1 MSVKRMKEAMEDQ
14 ETLRSRIT
22 LNPRV
27 LAGKP
32 TIRGLRLSVEQI
44 LAELAAGVP
53 EQEILEEYPGLEPE
67 DIRAVLLYAKEL
79 VAIERVYPVGQP
91 A

>member
-1 MSVKRMKEAMEDQ
+1 MEDQ
-14 ETLRSRIT
+14 EALRLRIT
-22 LNPRV
+22 LDPHV
-27 LAGKP
+27 LGGKP
-32 TIRGLRLSVEQI
+32 TIRGLRLSVEQV

-79 VAIERVYPVGQP
+79 VAMERVYPVGQP

>member
-1 MSVKRMKEAMEDQ
+1 MEDQ
-14 ETLRSRIT
+14 EALRLRIT
-22 LNPRV
+22 LDPHV

-32 TIRGLRLSVEQI
+32 TIRGLRLSVEQV

-79 VAIERVYPVGQP
+79 VAMERVYPVGQP

>member
-1 MSVKRMKEAMEDQ
+1 MEDQ
-14 ETLRSRIT
+14 ETLRLRIT

-32 TIRGLRLSVEQI
+32 TIRGLRLSVEQV

-53 EQEILEEYPGLEPE
+53 EQEILKEYPGLEPE

-79 VAIERVYPVGQP
+79 VAMERIYPVGQP

>member
-1 MSVKRMKEAMEDQ
+1 MEDQ
-14 ETLRSRIT
+14 ETLRLRIT

-32 TIRGLRLSVEQI
+32 TIRGLRLSVEQV

-79 VAIERVYPVGQP
+79 VAMERVYPVGQP

>member
-1 MSVKRMKEAMEDQ
+1 MIKDR
-14 ETLRSRIT
+14 ETLRLRIT

-32 TIRGLRLSVEQI
+32 TIRGLRLSVEQV

-67 DIRAVLLYAKEL
+67 DIRAVLLYATEL
-79 VAIERVYPVGQP
+79 VAMERVYPVGQP
-91 A
+91 V